1 MNRSHWT
8 HRTPRKAARCV
19 LALFLVMLLP
29 VGCTDINRAGQ
40 LFDAAAR
47 SAGLLMAS
55 GSVRRTDFFEGLT
68 Q

>member
-1 MNRSHWT
+1 MTRQHWT

-40 LFDAAAR
+40 LFDAAAQVCR
-47 SAGLLMAS
+47 IIDG
-55 GSVRRTDFFEGLT
+55 
-68 Q
+68 

>member
-19 LALFLVMLLP
+19 LALFLMMLLP

-40 LFDAAAR
+40 LFDAAVQVCR
-47 SAGLLMAS
+47 IIDGIRQCS
-55 GSVRRTDFFEGLT
+55 
-68 Q
+68 QN

>member
-8 HRTPRKAARCV
+8 HRTPCKAARCV

-40 LFDAAAR
+40 LFDAAAQVCR
-47 SAGLLMAS
+47 IVDSIRQCS
-55 GSVRRTDFFEGLT
+55 
-68 Q
+68 QN